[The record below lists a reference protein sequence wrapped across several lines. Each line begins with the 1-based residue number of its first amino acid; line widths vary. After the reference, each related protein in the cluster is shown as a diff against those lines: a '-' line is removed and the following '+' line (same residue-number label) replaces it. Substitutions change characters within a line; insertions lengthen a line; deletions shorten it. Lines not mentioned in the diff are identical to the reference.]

1 MAEPTKPLAPVIRTM
16 SPGSGMAMVLLSHCP
31 PDATDDAA
39 TQQALPERN
48 QACPLPLI
56 MVSVLLYY
64 VSARILWLAVATGRR
79 QPQPHR
85 PSQEGKIP
93 MTPQL
98 RILLATAIVP
108 LAIGQAPVALA
119 QQTKVTPLMAQPL
132 PGFSGPEKEGSVALV
147 EFPPGASSAAH
158 R

>member
-1 MAEPTKPLAPVIRTM
+1 
-16 SPGSGMAMVLLSHCP
+16 
-31 PDATDDAA
+31 
-39 TQQALPERN
+39 
-48 QACPLPLI
+48 
-56 MVSVLLYY
+56 
-64 VSARILWLAVATGRR
+64 
-79 QPQPHR
+79 
-85 PSQEGKIP
+85 

-158 R
+158 RHNAHVFVYVLEGSLVMQVKGGQQVTLKAGDTFYENPDDIHVVSKNVSATAPAKILTFFVKDKGAPVTVPAN